1 LESLKRRRC
10 VSFRDQYADVYL
22 FLVKRSRCQDW
33 SVDYLKQI
41 TVTSTHSKFS
51 VDDDTAMVR
60 GLIHSATTD

>member
-1 LESLKRRRC
+1 MEQ
-10 VSFRDQYADVYL
+10 FN
-22 FLVKRSRCQDW
+22 QDW